1 MVVNELV
8 IPDPN
13 TTVDLYNLKG
23 NHLAAITANT
33 ALPFVVRLY
42 AMSGARLVRKLL

>member
-1 MVVNELV
+1 MNELV
-8 IPDPN
+8 IPDPI

-33 ALPFVVRLY
+33 ALPFVVRLN
-42 AMSGARLVRKLL
+42 ARSGARLVRRLL